1 MKQAWAIKGEPTS
14 RISRMHVALR
24 ERMDAYVS
32 YFLGDTEEKVE
43 GEGAAGS
50 EAEAGEGEEGEEAR
64 EVVPPKREVVHEFDL
79 SGIKQRIAEK
89 RAMNEGRERRERD
102 SHELP
107 DDNGFGM
114 RYARGPDGTRGFA
127 AGRGRRLATPAPA
140 ADAAAGEERAA
151 RAAAALATFG
161 AAAQFEGAR
170 AGQVF
175 QLGPQGVGYY
185 LDPLAPARTQEA
197 APPSASAAAD
207 ATAGG
212 STQQGGEAANGD
224 EGFNAFLFWRRPT
237 PASSEPAS
245 SEPAS
250 SEPASSEPAS
260 SELAAAPPV
269 EEAAAAAPVAAAAAL
284 VPAST
289 PAPTPAPAL
298 EPAAALKPSACPP
311 SSLELVGVLPSSVLA
326 VLRSHIAECGAD
338 SPLSARAVAAELER
352 RMGMPAGT
360 LAAQHTSIAAATDRA
375 SLALAGSV
383 SSDC

>member
-43 GEGAAGS
+43 GEGAVGS
-50 EAEAGEGEEGEEAR
+50 EGEAGEGEEGEEAR

-185 LDPLAPARTQEA
+185 LDPLAPTRTQEV
-197 APPSASAAAD
+197 APPSACVAAD

-212 STQQGGEAANGD
+212 STQQGGEAANGE

-237 PASSEPAS
+237 PSSSEPAS
-245 SEPAS
+245 
-250 SEPASSEPAS
+250 
-260 SELAAAPPV
+260 PPV

-326 VLRSHIAECGAD
+326 VLRSHIAECGPD

-375 SLALAGSV
+375 SLTLAGSV